1 MRGGAIDKLIGATI
15 DREFEE
21 GTDLV
26 RALDA
31 GMGRCHI
38 CN

>member
-1 MRGGAIDKLIGATI
+1 MRGGGPLDKLIELPPS

-31 GMGRCHI
+31 GKD
-38 CN
+38 